1 MSADNIVVISVEAI
15 SEENEETEN
24 QSRKSLSHSHQNSVS
39 MWNWF
44 YIIGILTVFMLLG
57 SPVFFIPRHNTIFY
71 QEYWYDPIK
80 PLMFF
85 TLYSAAN
92 IIFNCSVF
100 TKEKSLRSITL
111 LLKVYAWNIFNWAG
125 FYTLC
130 YIAWVFYLEQ
140 NHPMPLLGTVCT
152 LYSWSALLCGVWLL
166 FPRDLMEETEFRNKM
181 KTYVLYSSWWLVM
194 HVQKDILTIMF
205 ANRSV
210 YIEWTFALMVPCVKE
225 MNKRVLIKLV
235 HKMAGGEDETSN
247 VLLGI
252 IINVHYALFI
262 AIRLSGSQIT
272 TIICMTTID
281 FILHLKMTYDL
292 IRIQNKTASIQNEK
306 DDLERARKKTIAKLV
321 LAELCEGM
329 VPLAYA
335 LGFSMMYLGP
345 NSSIFGSSNM
355 KFDDVVRM
363 FGVMLALFSI
373 DIISVALNACLLW
386 VLAELNI
393 AQEFC
398 KILKKYWHIMALKLS
413 LTIFLTLN
421 SKDINLGSD
430 FSLNFSWITDE
441 GRMMMIYN
449 STDLSEMEKMILLS
463 NSSLP

>member
-1 MSADNIVVISVEAI
+1 
-15 SEENEETEN
+15 
-24 QSRKSLSHSHQNSVS
+24 
-39 MWNWF
+39 
-44 YIIGILTVFMLLG
+44 
-57 SPVFFIPRHNTIFY
+57 
-71 QEYWYDPIK
+71 
-80 PLMFF
+80 
-85 TLYSAAN
+85 
-92 IIFNCSVF
+92 
-100 TKEKSLRSITL
+100 
-111 LLKVYAWNIFNWAG
+111 
-125 FYTLC
+125 
-130 YIAWVFYLEQ
+130 
-140 NHPMPLLGTVCT
+140 
-152 LYSWSALLCGVWLL
+152 
-166 FPRDLMEETEFRNKM
+166 
-181 KTYVLYSSWWLVM
+181 
-194 HVQKDILTIMF
+194 
-205 ANRSV
+205 
-210 YIEWTFALMVPCVKE
+210 MVPCVKE
-225 MNKRVLIKLV
+225 MNKRVLIKFV
-235 HKMAGGEDETSN
+235 HKMAVGDDETSN

-363 FGVMLALFSI
+363 FGVMLALFSL
-373 DIISVALNACLLW
+373 DIMSVVLNACLLW

-393 AQEFC
+393 AHEFC
-398 KILKKYWHIMALKLS
+398 KVLKKYWHIMALKLS